1 MMGKEQS
8 QRAIAH
14 LLVAAALGLSSVAC
28 GKAAFPKELFTVHAE
43 GADYPVMVSE
53 TKGASGRP
61 ISASSGTQVSVS
73 QSHYST
79 GNASVTVTTTRSAR
93 SEMPASEKLASQVR
107 RADKWVQIRGAEF
120 EARDFSTYGAS
131 SAGRELRIQAEA
143 MK

>member
-1 MMGKEQS
+1 MGKEQKK
-8 QRAIAH
+8 RAGAQ
-14 LLVAAALGLSSVAC
+14 LLVTVVFSFASVAC
-28 GKAAFPKELFTVHAE
+28 GKAAFPKELFTVHAQ

-61 ISASSGTQVSVS
+61 IAASSGTQVSVS

-107 RADKWVQIRGAEF
+107 RADKWVQIRKAEF
-120 EARDFSTYGAS
+120 EALDFSTYGAS
-131 SAGRELRIQAEA
+131 SAGRELRLEAEA